1 MGLMMNTPNKLTMLR
16 IFMVPAFM
24 VFLMFDQIPFHML
37 FALAVFILASVT
49 DLIDGKLARKYN
61 QITNFGKLMDPL
73 ADKLLV
79 TSALI
84 CFVGLGLADVWAV
97 VIIIAREFLV
107 TSIRLIA
114 AGSGKVIAAS
124 IWGKIKTNSQVAAI
138 VAVMLGSLFSLP
150 VVAGDIFIWIAAA
163 FTVVSGAQY
172 AFTYREYLSA
182 ND

>member
-1 MGLMMNTPNKLTMLR
+1 M
-16 IFMVPAFM
+16 I
-24 VFLMFDQIPFHML
+24 

-84 CFVGLGLADVWAV
+84 CFVGLGLTDVWAV

-114 AGSGKVIAAS
+114 AGSGKVIAAN
-124 IWGKIKTNSQVAAI
+124 IWGKVKTNSQIAA
-138 VAVMLGSLFSLP
+138 VVVVMLVSYFSLP
-150 VVAGDIFIWIAAA
+150 VLIGEIFIWVAAA
-163 FTVVSGAQY
+163 FTVASGIQY
-172 AFTYREYLSA
+172 AYQSREYLSSK
-182 ND
+182 N

>member
-1 MGLMMNTPNKLTMLR
+1 MNTPNKLTMLR
-16 IFMVPAFM
+16 IFMVPVFM
-24 VFLMFDQIPFHML
+24 VLLLFNQIPFHII

-61 QITNFGKLMDPL
+61 QITSFGKLMDPL

-84 CFVGLGLADVWAV
+84 CFVGLGLSDVWAV

-124 IWGKIKTNSQVAAI
+124 IWGKIKTNSQIIAI
-138 VAVMLGSLFSLP
+138 IIVMLGSFFSLP
-150 VVAGDIFIWIAAA
+150 VFVGEIFIWIAAV

-182 ND
+182 KN

>member
-1 MGLMMNTPNKLTMLR
+1 MNTPNKLTILR
-16 IFMVPAFM
+16 IIMVPIFMVF
-24 VFLMFDQIPFHML
+24 VLTDQIPFHMI

-84 CFVGLGLADVWAV
+84 CFVGMGLVDVWAV

-114 AGSGKVIAAS
+114 AGTGKVIAAN
-124 IWGKIKTNSQVAAI
+124 IWGKIKTNSQMIAI
-138 VAVMLGSLFSLP
+138 VVVMLANFLSLP
-150 VVAGDIFIWIAAA
+150 MFVCEIFIWIAAA
-163 FTVVSGAQY
+163 FTIISGVQY
-172 AFTYREYLSA
+172 AYTYREYLSSK
-182 ND
+182 N

>member
-1 MGLMMNTPNKLTMLR
+1 MNTPNKLTILR
-16 IFMVPAFM
+16 VIMVPFFM
-24 VFLMFDQIPFHML
+24 LFLLVDKIPGHMI
-37 FALAVFILASVT
+37 FALALFILASIT

-84 CFVGLGLADVWAV
+84 CFVATGLADVWAV
-97 VIIIAREFLV
+97 FLIIAREFLV

-114 AGSGKVIAAS
+114 AGSGKVIPAN
-124 IWGKIKTNSQVAAI
+124 IWGKIKTNSQIIAI
-138 VAVMLGSLFSLP
+138 VAVMVFSYFSLP
-150 VVAGDIFIWIAAA
+150 AYIGSICVWISAV
-163 FTVVSGAQY
+163 FTVISGVQY

-182 ND
+182 AN

>member
-1 MGLMMNTPNKLTMLR
+1 MNTPNKLTMLR
-16 IFMVPAFM
+16 IFMIPVFM
-24 VFLMFDQIPFHML
+24 VLLLIPQIPYHML
-37 FALAVFILASVT
+37 FALLVFLLASIT

-84 CFVGLGLADVWAV
+84 CFVQMGLSDVWAV

-114 AGSGKVIAAS
+114 AGSGTVIAANM
-124 IWGKIKTNSQVAAI
+124 WGKVKTNSQIIAI
-138 VAVMLGSLFSLP
+138 VAVMLFSAFGLSPVIGSVF
-150 VVAGDIFIWIAAA
+150 VWISAV
-163 FTVVSGAQY
+163 FTVVSGIQY
-172 AFTYREYLSA
+172 AWSNKNFISA
-182 ND
+182 KN

>member
-1 MGLMMNTPNKLTMLR
+1 MNTPNKLTMLR
-16 IFMVPAFM
+16 IFMVPVFM
-24 VFLMFDQIPFHML
+24 VFLMFSKIPFHMI

-49 DLIDGKLARKYN
+49 DLIDGRLARKRN

-84 CFVGLGLADVWAV
+84 CFVGLGLTDVWAV

-124 IWGKIKTNSQVAAI
+124 MWGKVKTNSQIIAI
-138 VAVMLGSLFSLP
+138 VAIMLGCSFSLP
-150 VVAGDIFIWIAAA
+150 VMVGEIFVWVAAA
-163 FTVVSGAQY
+163 FTVVSGVQY
-172 AFTYREYLSA
+172 AMSSREYLSSKT
-182 ND
+182 